1 MRTVKPIQRLARICV
16 QRHSYLLSR
25 RELPVT
31 VTVRKP
37 FITIKIAVRPS
48 SLEDF
53 VELDFNIIKRKD

>member
-1 MRTVKPIQRLARICV
+1 MRTIKPIQRIARICV
-16 QRHSYLLSR
+16 QKHSYILSR

-37 FITIKIAVRPS
+37 FITIKIAVRQA

-53 VELDFNIIKRKD
+53 IELDFNIIKRKD

>member
-1 MRTVKPIQRLARICV
+1 MRTIKPIQRLARISV
-16 QRHSYLLSR
+16 EKHNYLVSR

-37 FITIKIAVRPS
+37 FISIKIAVRQA

-53 VELDFNIIKRKD
+53 IELDFNIIKKKD